1 MKNTSIG
8 QLIMCILIP
17 FLGLIAF
24 GGIVVAMLVAYLA
37 PAAST
42 DMEKALL
49 MLSKNT
55 VFFLNMI
62 PFFIG
67 FGFLL
72 FAARFF
78 AKTRLKSFI
87 SSRDKIDWR
96 RFGFSFLVWSVLSF
110 GFFAID
116 YFSNPAVY
124 QLKFDGAIFSVLLV
138 LSLIAIPIQT
148 GFEEIIF
155 RGFLLKLSQRFF
167 ANFLLIC
174 SINGLFFGAMHLA
187 NPEIALFGWPAFLYF
202 VVTGMFLAAITLI
215 DKGVELAWGFHAA
228 NNLFGVLIVTNNW
241 QVLQTNAL
249 FIDTRPPEIG
259 MNLLWTMLV
268 AYPLLFVL
276 LAKYYRWDLAGIFS
290 RKRQ

>member
-1 MKNTSIG
+1 MKNKTIG
-8 QLIMCILIP
+8 QLIVCILTP

-24 GGIVVAMLVAYLA
+24 GGIIVTMLVTYLA

-42 DMEKALL
+42 DMAEALL

-67 FGFLL
+67 FGFLI
-72 FAARFF
+72 FSARFF
-78 AKTRLKSFI
+78 AKTPIKSFI

-110 GFFAID
+110 AFFTID
-116 YFSNPAVY
+116 YFSNPTAF
-124 QLKFDGAIFSVLLV
+124 QLKFEGATFISLFF

-155 RGFLLKLSQRFF
+155 RSLLLKLSQRFF

-174 SINGLFFGAMHLA
+174 SMNGLFFGAIHLS

-202 VVTGMFLAAITLI
+202 VITGMFLAAITLI
-215 DKGVELAWGFHAA
+215 DKGIELAWGFHTA

-259 MNLLWTMLV
+259 MNLLWTIFV

-276 LAKYYRWDLAGIFS
+276 LAKYYRWNLVGIFT
-290 RKRQ
+290 RKHQ